1 MIFQKMIEQCGL
13 NQIEAAEYL
22 DYSFSAV
29 KQWALEKRRLPD
41 HVVHKLAKL
50 DNQINIIAS
59 KIASELQKNSA
70 TTGDNPTGA
79 LLDKFHAVL
88 QKLPAYDN
96 VKETCLARA
105 FMIADNGKL
114 SKKGSTK

>member
-22 DYSFSAV
+22 DYSFGAV

-41 HVVHKLAKL
+41 HIVHKLAKL
-50 DNQINIIAS
+50 DKQINIIAS

-70 TTGDNPTGA
+70 TIGDNPTGS

-88 QKLPAYDN
+88 HKLPAYDN
-96 VKETCLARA
+96 VKEACVARA
-105 FMIADNGKL
+105 FMIADSGKL
-114 SKKGSTK
+114 PKNEGTK

>member
-22 DYSFSAV
+22 DYSFGAV

-41 HVVHKLAKL
+41 HIVYKLAKL
-50 DNQINIIAS
+50 SNQIDSIAS

-70 TTGDNPTGA
+70 TIGDNTTGA

-96 VKETCLARA
+96 VKEVCLARA
-105 FMIADNGKL
+105 FIIAENGKL
-114 SKKGSTK
+114 TKRGETK